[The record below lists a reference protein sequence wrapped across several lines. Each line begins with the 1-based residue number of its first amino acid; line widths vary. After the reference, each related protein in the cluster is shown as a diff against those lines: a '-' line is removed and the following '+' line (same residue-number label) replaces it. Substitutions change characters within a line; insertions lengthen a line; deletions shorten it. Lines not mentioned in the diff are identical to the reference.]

1 MLYRNVLSLI
11 CILGMA
17 LAIPVDKRA
26 LTVSLVELETAPTP
40 EETGTQVIVIEHYVT
55 DAPFADNEDAEP
67 VVDEIPPFADEAND
81 KIEENQVAE
90 EDVTEGVDDAEDANV
105 EDANVEDADAEPA
118 DDAENADAEPADDA
132 ENADAEPA
140 DDAEAVTIA
149 QATDAIVDEE
159 ETPYIPENEEP
170 DVDPTVCSKDL
181 LLMGNK
187 IDHTHACDE
196 IYEACTN
203 KELISVIMYYYSKS
217 SPVSIE
223 YTINENIN
231 KSAISEKCGKILINS
246 KIFQE
251 ETTIIEGDIRNP
263 DPVKKIVSLN
273 QDIALEAPA
282 AEKVKNEIKENSGPR
297 RGDAFAELS
306 EDEIEE

>member
-1 MLYRNVLSLI
+1 MLYKNVLALI
-11 CILGMA
+11 GILGMA
-17 LAIPVDKRA
+17 LAIPVNRRDE
-26 LTVSLVELETAPTP
+26 TVSLVELETAPNSGDV
-40 EETGTQVIVIEHYVT
+40 ETQYIVIEHYVT

-67 VVDEIPPFADEAND
+67 VAEDVPAF
-81 KIEENQVAE
+81 ENEDDRKAQFTPVVAE
-90 EDVTEGVDDAEDANV
+90 EDVIEGDENVEANV
-105 EDANVEDADAEPA
+105 DENVEVEAEET
-118 DDAENADAEPADDA
+118 AEVETEEKVGIAE
-132 ENADAEPA
+132 
-140 DDAEAVTIA
+140 
-149 QATDAIVDEE
+149 ATDAIVDEE
-159 ETPYIPENEEP
+159 TPFIPENQEP

-203 KELISVIMYYYSKS
+203 KELISVIMYYYSKD

-246 KIFQE
+246 KIFKE
-251 ETTIIEGDIRNP
+251 ETTVIEGDIRNP

-282 AEKVKNEIKENSGPR
+282 AEKIKNEVEEKNDPK
-297 RGDAFAELS
+297 RGDEFAEFS
-306 EDEIEE
+306 EDEIVE

>member
-1 MLYRNVLSLI
+1 MLYKNVLALI
-11 CILGMA
+11 GILGMA
-17 LAIPVDKRA
+17 LAIPVNRRDE
-26 LTVSLVELETAPTP
+26 TVSLVELETAPNSGDV
-40 EETGTQVIVIEHYVT
+40 ETQYIVIEHYVT

-67 VVDEIPPFADEAND
+67 VAEDVPAF
-81 KIEENQVAE
+81 ENEDDRKAQFTPVVAE
-90 EDVTEGVDDAEDANV
+90 EDVIEGDENVEANV
-105 EDANVEDADAEPA
+105 DENVEANVDENVEANVDENVEVEAEET
-118 DDAENADAEPADDA
+118 AEVETEEKVGIAE
-132 ENADAEPA
+132 
-140 DDAEAVTIA
+140 
-149 QATDAIVDEE
+149 ATDAIVDEE
-159 ETPYIPENEEP
+159 TPFIPENQEP

-203 KELISVIMYYYSKS
+203 KELISVIMYYYSKD

-282 AEKVKNEIKENSGPR
+282 AEKIKNEVEEKNDPK
-297 RGDAFAELS
+297 RGDEFAEFS
-306 EDEIEE
+306 EDEIVE